1 MKPLEN
7 YKLNNIKN
15 TPKQNTNQN
24 NQNPKQNLK
33 ESENKNIVNKNNNR
47 NLIIPLSNQT
57 KNLRYKSNTNTNP
70 TNKKENN
77 IQSSNIL
84 NPLTSSPKPTES
96 NKLSNT
102 PPPQMSEREKEEFE
116 RTQKYINYL
125 KEHLNSSYYANNEI
139 NNKNNILTE
148 KSKSL
153 NEEIKNNNTLYQNL
167 LKSVE
172 EKTKINEGFKKQYQN
187 FVGGAK
193 KIEKD
198 TEVFEKVNNLKQK
211 NYILNKENQSKEE
224 IILNLKKTLE
234 ILEKSE
240 MNKKVEKEKK
250 MKELKEKKDDINK
263 LKLNIGKITKEL
275 YTKNIKLEEKK
286 KSMLYILNK
295 NNENEND
302 KLIDL
307 KNESNDLLSK
317 EVIKIENVIENQKLL
332 LKKMKENQNDIKQ
345 KINEQKMINNNINKD
360 YSHKQLLLEEKIKN
374 KDLIMNIIKSNEEA
388 KELSKLHN
396 QIKNMYEI
404 KINKIKDDIEK
415 ILASKK
421 EENIGGDNNIHYNS
435 AINQL
440 LDEQKNLKM
449 FNKEFKEKLVI
460 KKAIEDKIELMQKEN
475 NKLKNII
482 NNHLKSNNNNN
493 DVDEVKNNDNLK
505 DNEND
510 KDKDEEKENDEENSK
525 ENDDQNSKENDEENE
540 VKENNIN
547 NKNNIIQQNQIKL
560 KYDNTKITK
569 DSSIFT
575 ITDTGKL
582 FTFNIIQKKFT
593 TFNTK
598 TINGW
603 EQFIEIYLTYYDGS
617 LLLNTLDGLYIL
629 TGDNFSALYYYS
641 QQNNSISKI
650 TSFDYGHKYGGL
662 IQTPDKKSIIAIGG
676 IDTKDVEI
684 FNIENHTIEELPNLL
699 SERINSS
706 YSFIGETLYAF
717 LGQKNNTIECIDIN
731 DEQKEWKNIE
741 FENNE
746 VDNVYGH
753 ISVPVN
759 EEEILIVGG
768 KNNHKMMMFN
778 VKNKF
783 LEITNNKIPF
793 LDTVGEYIFD
803 KDKNYNIINNMEKR
817 DEENDI
823 EINQALCMDSKGNV
837 HLSDK
842 DFNYIVLLVDIHNI

>member
-7 YKLNNIKN
+7 YKLNNIKP

-24 NQNPKQNLK
+24 NQNSKQNLK
-33 ESENKNIVNKNNNR
+33 ENENKNIVNKNNNR
-47 NLIIPLSNQT
+47 NLKIPLSNQA
-57 KNLRYKSNTNTNP
+57 KNLRYKSKTNTTL
-70 TNKKENN
+70 TNKKDNN

-84 NPLTSSPKPTES
+84 NPLTSSPKPTEP
-96 NKLSNT
+96 NKLSIT
-102 PPPQMSEREKEEFE
+102 PPPQMNEREKEEFE

-139 NNKNNILTE
+139 KNKNNILTE

-153 NEEIKNNNTLYQNL
+153 NEEIKNNNVLYQSL

-172 EKTKINEGFKKQYQN
+172 EKTKINEDFKKQYQN

-198 TEVFEKVNNLKQK
+198 KEVIEKVKNLKQK

-234 ILEKSE
+234 ILEKSK

-263 LKLNIGKITKEL
+263 LKLNIEKITKEL

-286 KSMLYILNK
+286 KSMLFILNK
-295 NNENEND
+295 NKKNENEND

-307 KNESNDLLSK
+307 KNESDDLLSN
-317 EVIKIENVIENQKLL
+317 EVIKIENVIENQKML

-388 KELSKLHN
+388 KELSKTHN
-396 QIKNMYEI
+396 QIKNMYET

-415 ILASKK
+415 ILTSKK
-421 EENIGGDNNIHYNS
+421 EEKIVGDNNINYIS
-435 AINQL
+435 AINKL
-440 LDEQKNLKM
+440 LEEQKNLKM
-449 FNKEFKEKLVI
+449 FNKEFKEKLMI

-482 NNHLKSNNNNN
+482 NNHLKSNNSNNN
-493 DVDEVKNNDNLK
+493 LDEIKNNDNLK
-505 DNEND
+505 DNESD
-510 KDKDEEKENDEENSK
+510 KDKEEDKDQEKDEENSK
-525 ENDDQNSKENDEENE
+525 ENEE
-540 VKENNIN
+540 KENNII
-547 NKNNIIQQNQIKL
+547 NKNNVVQQNQITL
-560 KYDNTKITK
+560 KFENTKITK

-582 FTFNIIQKKFT
+582 FTFNIIKKKFT
-593 TFNTK
+593 TINTK
-598 TINGW
+598 SINGW

-629 TGDNFSALYYYS
+629 TGDKFCDLYYYS

-650 TSFDYGHKYGGL
+650 TSFDYGHKFGGL

-717 LGQKNNTIECIDIN
+717 LGQNNNTIECINLN

-753 ISVPVN
+753 ISLPVN

-768 KNNHKMMMFN
+768 KNNHKMLMFN

-793 LDTVGEYIFD
+793 LDTVGEYTFD
-803 KDKNYNIINNMEKR
+803 KDKNYNIINNIEKR
-817 DEENDI
+817 DDENDV
-823 EINQALCMDSKGNV
+823 EINQAICMDSKGNV

-842 DFNYIVLLVDIHNI
+842 DFNYIVLLVDIHDI